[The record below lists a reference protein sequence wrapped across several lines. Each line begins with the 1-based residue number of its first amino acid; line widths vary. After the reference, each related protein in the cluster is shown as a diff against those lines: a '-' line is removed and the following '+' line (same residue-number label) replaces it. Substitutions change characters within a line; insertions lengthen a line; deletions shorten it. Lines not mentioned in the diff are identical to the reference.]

1 MQHERQWEALP
12 SLALAHIFRKISITD
27 RSRTIPF
34 VCRSW
39 ARAARHPP
47 CWAFMIADAY
57 SPPPHS
63 AADHAFVIY
72 SRPDPLIFVDPFD
85 GRRIPDPRR
94 GVFSFQSLILR
105 AGAASVTSIYFFPF
119 LTAAGGPPNDDVIL
133 RIIAQCCP
141 NLKHLTFHGSHNAS
155 QEALFE
161 VIHTCNK
168 LELVDFSDSPYFE
181 PTILQELSKCCPKI
195 RGIRR
200 NGGLESSF
208 SSELSVGFPLL
219 SMLNVSNSTLVDKD
233 LLTIVD
239 GCKKLRYLD
248 VRGCQFL
255 IFYMHIIKVASARI
269 ASIMY
274 D

>member
-1 MQHERQWEALP
+1 MHQQWEALP
-12 SLALAHIFRKISITD
+12 SLALAHIFSKLSITD

-47 CWAFMIADAY
+47 CWVSMIAETH

-63 AADHAFVIY
+63 AADHAFVMH
-72 SRPDPLIFVDPFD
+72 SRPDALIFVDPFD
-85 GRRIPDPRR
+85 GRRSPDPRR
-94 GVFSFQSLILR
+94 GVASFQALIRR
-105 AGAASVTSIYFFPF
+105 AGAAVAAVISVYFFPF
-119 LTAAGGPPNDDVIL
+119 LTAGGGPPNDDAIL
-133 RIIAQCCP
+133 RVIAQCCP
-141 NLKHLTFHGSHNAS
+141 NLEHLSFHGSYNAS
-155 QEALFE
+155 QEAIFE
-161 VIHTCNK
+161 VIHRCNK

-181 PTILQELSKCCPKI
+181 PVILQELSNCCPRI

-200 NGGLESSF
+200 NGGLEPLF
-208 SSELSVGFPLL
+208 SCQLSVGFPLL

-233 LLTIVD
+233 LLKIVD
-239 GCKKLRYLD
+239 GCKKLCYLD

-269 ASIMY
+269 ATIMY